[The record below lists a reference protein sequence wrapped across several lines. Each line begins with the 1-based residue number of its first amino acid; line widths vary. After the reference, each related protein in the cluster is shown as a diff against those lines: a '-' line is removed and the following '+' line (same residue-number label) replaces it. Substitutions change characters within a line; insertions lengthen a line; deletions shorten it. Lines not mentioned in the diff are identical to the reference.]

1 MKRCE
6 RGSPGN
12 LQWCRNLLLAGLMI
26 SGCAHTQLRLP
37 GADQGEKGEAVRVT
51 QRSKVALLFH
61 TDRVDSTKVRVGDTF
76 ECAWVNVV
84 ESDRNHLLL
93 KSKQWNTVTDIPAT
107 YLQTKEIFVTSRHPK
122 FDRPTVRIPLSAVKE
137 IWVLSER
144 RHGPDLSARWGSV
157 GKWALKGASVGFVS
171 LLTLLSEEVDS
182 EDALVVGVI
191 GALGGA
197 TLNTGYHLFRP
208 EEEKIRSIYR
218 RSGNERWEYV
228 GDIDLE
234 R

>member
-12 LQWCRNLLLAGLMI
+12 RQWYRALLLAGLML
-26 SGCAHTQLRLP
+26 SGCAHTQLMLP
-37 GADQGEKGEAVRVT
+37 GAAQGEKGQTVGVT
-51 QRSKVALLFH
+51 QRSQVALLFQ
-61 TDRVDSTKVRVGDTF
+61 TDRVDSTKVRVGDSF
-76 ECAWVNVV
+76 EYAWVNVV
-84 ESDRNHLLL
+84 ESDSNHLLL

-144 RHGPDLSARWGSV
+144 RHVPDLNARWGSV
-157 GKWALKGASVGFVS
+157 GKWALKGASMGFVG

-182 EDALVVGVI
+182 EEALVVGVI

-197 TLNTGYHLFRP
+197 TLNTGYRLFRP
-208 EEEKIRSIYR
+208 EVEKVRSIYR

-228 GDIDLE
+228 GDVGLE